1 MFMAGNSSQKTVT
14 TPNRKMQKNKSKL
27 KEIVRLKGFTLLE
40 LLIVMSIIA
49 LLMGIF
55 LPHLNRAKEQAF
67 ELGTFEAEVDEEGNV
82 RLEIRKTRNALYMI
96 KIDRPRNCHTSIR
109 EPYIF
114 RRRPVRNQAMK
125 KHLQKNTYSK
135 LVKDITELYRAKS
148 PENATVP

>member
-1 MFMAGNSSQKTVT
+1 MLMKANDKAQ
-14 TPNRKMQKNKSKL
+14 L
-27 KEIVRLKGFTLLE
+27 KGVVRLKGFTLLE

-49 LLMGIF
+49 LLTGIL

-109 EPYIF
+109 EPYPSGMKLI
-114 RRRPVRNQAMK
+114 RRKRHDYILWGPKRDDIGVHWVTVVFEGQETIEQLIRVDVF
-125 KHLQKNTYSK
+125 QKD
-135 LVKDITELYRAKS
+135 LW
-148 PENATVP
+148 